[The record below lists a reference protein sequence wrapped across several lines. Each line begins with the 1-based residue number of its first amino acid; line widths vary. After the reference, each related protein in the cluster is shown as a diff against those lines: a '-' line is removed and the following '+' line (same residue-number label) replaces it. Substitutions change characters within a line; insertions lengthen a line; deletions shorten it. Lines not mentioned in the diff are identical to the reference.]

1 MKVDNFFAE
10 LKRRNVYKVVCQ
22 IWYCSLRNCVLSKIM
37 TTITC
42 KIPDK
47 ISAHL
52 EAIARQRRVP
62 KSQIVREALAA
73 SFRKSKP
80 QLSAFDLMKDACGI
94 VKGGPKD
101 YASHPRHLKGFGAS

>member
-1 MKVDNFFAE
+1 MCN
-10 LKRRNVYKVVCQ
+10 
-22 IWYCSLRNCVLSKIM
+22 SVLSKGM

-52 EAIARQRRVP
+52 EATARQRRVP

-73 SFRKSKP
+73 TFRKNKP
-80 QLSAFDLMKDACGI
+80 GVSAFDLVKDVCGI
-94 VKGGPKD
+94 VKGGAKD
-101 YASHPRHLKGFGAS
+101 YASHPRHLQRFGKS

>member
-1 MKVDNFFAE
+1 
-10 LKRRNVYKVVCQ
+10 
-22 IWYCSLRNCVLSKIM
+22 M

-52 EAIARQRRVP
+52 EALARQRRVP
-62 KSQIVREALAA
+62 KSQIVREALATT
-73 SFRKSKP
+73 FRKAKSRM
-80 QLSAFDLMKDACGI
+80 SAFDLMKDVCGV

-101 YASHPRHLKGFGAS
+101 YASHPRHLRGFGKS

>member
-1 MKVDNFFAE
+1 MNEVGGATP
-10 LKRRNVYKVVCQ
+10 
-22 IWYCSLRNCVLSKIM
+22 VLLPVHFCIINKIM

-42 KIPDK
+42 KLPDK

-52 EAIARQRRVP
+52 SALARQRRVP

-73 SFRKSKP
+73 SFRKTKSRV
-80 QLSAFDLMKDACGI
+80 SAFDLMKDVCGI

-101 YASHPRHLKGFGAS
+101 YASHRRHLKGFGEA